1 MTSAPALSPSRSGLQ
16 TLLLVLAVA
25 ASWGVA
31 LRDDFAWDDTY
42 LVRDNVEIR
51 SLESIP
57 AFFLRPWASGTD
69 YALGAR
75 QNATYFR
82 PVALAS
88 MALDHALFGGSA
100 WGFHLGNVLVH
111 LACVLVLWSLG
122 NRWRLLL
129 DLPPLLPW
137 VVALTWAIH
146 PVHAEAVHLV
156 SYRTTLLSTLAVL
169 GVLRLSIPRDPQEGP
184 GKRAL
189 RTSALLGCWTLGL
202 FSKETAAVGLP
213 LLALQD
219 VFLGRLTPRRVLG
232 LYAPMLAML
241 GLWWW
246 YRGQVTSPGIY
257 SWFEGLTPFQSA
269 LMVPRVLFLYV
280 RLVLIPWPLCPFYD
294 WSVLG
299 VPRSPWEPDILAGL
313 VLLVLLPAAAIATF
327 RRAPEVSLG
336 LWWFLVALAPV
347 SHLVPFFDA
356 AGERFLHL
364 PLVGVLWALV
374 AAGSRVRTPTHRR
387 ALAVILTVLVAGGLA
402 LSVRRGLEWRDS
414 ETVLKASVRD
424 FPDSVSAWLG
434 LGRLYLGDERPAE
447 AVPVL
452 RQARTLA
459 PSLPVV
465 HGLLAAAEALSG
477 DVMGARRTLFV
488 APPPTRGLPSAAEI
502 ARQEVSRAGRTD
514 LLAPLGL

>member
-1 MTSAPALSPSRSGLQ
+1 MTPAAAPSPSRRGLQ
-16 TLLLVLAVA
+16 ALLLVLAVA
-25 ASWGVA
+25 AAWGVA

-42 LVRDNVEIR
+42 LVRDNIEIR
-51 SLESIP
+51 SLDSIP
-57 AFFLRPWASGTD
+57 TFFLRPWASGTD

-88 MALDHALFGGSA
+88 MALDHAFFGGAA
-100 WGFHLGNVLVH
+100 WGYHLGNLLVH
-111 LACVLVLWSLG
+111 LGCALLLWSLG
-122 NRWRLLL
+122 NRWRALL
-129 DLPPLLPW
+129 DLPPSLPW
-137 VVALTWAIH
+137 VVALAWAIH

-169 GVLRLSIPRDPQEGP
+169 GVLRLSLPKKPREGP
-184 GKRAL
+184 VERTL
-189 RTSALLGCWTLGL
+189 RIVALLGCWTLGL
-202 FSKETAAVGLP
+202 LSKETAAVGLP
-213 LLALQD
+213 LLAVQD
-219 VFLGRLTPRRVLG
+219 GFLRRLSPRRVLEVYVP
-232 LYAPMLAML
+232 LLAML
-241 GLWWW
+241 ALWWW
-246 YRGQVTSPGIY
+246 YRGQVTAPGIY

-269 LMVPRVLFLYV
+269 LMVPRVFFLYV

-313 VLLVLLPAAAIATF
+313 LLLVLLPATAIATF

-336 LWWFLVALAPV
+336 LSWFLVALAPV

-364 PLVGVLWALV
+364 PLIGALWALV
-374 AAGSRVRTPTHRR
+374 AAGWRVPAPGHRR
-387 ALAVILTVLVAGGLA
+387 ALAVVVAVLVAGSLA

-434 LGRLYLGDERPAE
+434 LGRLYLGDDRPAE
-447 AVPVL
+447 AVPAL
-452 RQARTLA
+452 EQARTLA
-459 PSLPVV
+459 PALPVV
-465 HGLLAAAEALSG
+465 HGLLAAAQALSG
-477 DVMGARRTLFV
+477 DPSGARRTLIV
-488 APPPTRGLPSAAEI
+488 APPPPQGLPSAAEI
-502 ARQEVSRAGRTD
+502 ARQEVTRAGRRD
-514 LLAPLGL
+514 LLAPMGL